1 MNTYTHRNRVQP
13 DHIAAFIDAHALYRN
28 ALNAYAFYKTH
39 NQALSEDLV
48 QDTFVKT
55 WKYLVKNGRVGSM
68 KAFLYHVLK
77 HLIVDEYRK
86 HRSLSLE
93 TLLEKGFDPGTSV
106 HDRLFDTL
114 DGARASQLIE
124 RLPGKYREVVRMRY
138 LQDLSIKE
146 ISERTGQSRNT
157 VAVQSHRGL
166 EKLRKLYRE
175 METSSVRS

>member
-1 MNTYTHRNRVQP
+1 MNTYTQREYAQP
-13 DHIAAFIDAHALYRN
+13 DYVATFIDAHALYRN
-28 ALNAYAFYKTH
+28 ALNTYAFYKTH

-86 HRSLSLE
+86 HKSTSLE
-93 TLLEKGFDPGTSV
+93 TLLEKGFDPGVHTSQ
-106 HDRLFDTL
+106 RLFDTL
-114 DGARASQLIE
+114 DGKKAAELID
-124 RLPGKYREVVRMRY
+124 RLPGKYQEVVRMRY

-146 ISERTGQSRNT
+146 IAAITGQSRNT

-166 EKLRKLYRE
+166 EKLKKLYRE
-175 METSSVRS
+175 AQTISI